1 MSYAVCC
8 VPIAPLRMEPD
19 HKAEMVSQLLFG
31 EYCTIIDT
39 GSNGWV
45 HIVCKAD
52 TYSGWCQL
60 AQVQKISDVVYNN
73 PDQVLAAG
81 WINELDYNEQ
91 VMMVPFGSSLT
102 AIKNGK
108 IVWNKNEI
116 EFNGE
121 LWKPAKIKRDAAT
134 IQQIA
139 FTFLNTAYLWGGRS
153 VFGIDCSGFAQMV
166 FKFLNYPLLR
176 DAQHQATQGETVI
189 FLQQARCGDLAF
201 FDDEAGDIVHVGILL
216 NEHEIIHASGKVR
229 IDKIDNQGIVNVDT
243 GERTHKLRIIKR
255 YF

>member
-8 VPIAPLRMEPD
+8 VPVAPLRMQPD
-19 HKAEMVSQLLFG
+19 HKVEMVSQLLFG

-52 TYSGWCQL
+52 NYSGWCQL

-108 IVWNKNEI
+108 IVWGKNEI
-116 EFNGE
+116 EFDGE
-121 LWKPAKIKRDAAT
+121 KNRNELKHLSFWKFRDSCDYT
-134 IQQIA
+134 
-139 FTFLNTAYLWGGRS
+139 
-153 VFGIDCSGFAQMV
+153 
-166 FKFLNYPLLR
+166 
-176 DAQHQATQGETVI
+176 
-189 FLQQARCGDLAF
+189 
-201 FDDEAGDIVHVGILL
+201 
-216 NEHEIIHASGKVR
+216 EIIKKFSFC
-229 IDKIDNQGIVNVDT
+229 D
-243 GERTHKLRIIKR
+243 
-255 YF
+255 F